1 MSMSD
6 DENNRSSSD
15 GDIDRSLL
23 ALLRCPCAQQRPLE
37 QQDGGLAC
45 TGCERV
51 FPVVDGIP
59 SIFLDEDS

>member
-6 DENNRSSSD
+6 NENNKSSSD
-15 GDIDRSLL
+15 DDIDRALL
-23 ALLRCPCAQQRPLE
+23 ALLRCPCAEQCPLE
-37 QQDGGLAC
+37 QQENGLSC